1 MNINNL
7 LTAFTTTEATRIVG
21 VTPRQLTYWDS
32 TRLLKPSL
40 KSASGKGSRRLY
52 SFQDIVELKII
63 IRLLSSSLS
72 LQRIRNSLNFMRGL
86 PEQLTDLV
94 IVTDGETIYMYKG
107 KGLVVDTLRHGQTVL
122 QIVVDDLIAE
132 VEEKMGEFISV
143 KAG

>member
-7 LTAFTTTEATRIVG
+7 LTAFTTAEAARIGG
-21 VTPRQLTYWDS
+21 VTRRQLAYWD
-32 TRLLKPSL
+32 TTGLLKPSL

-86 PEQLTDLV
+86 PEPLTDLV
-94 IVTDGETIYMYKG
+94 IVTDGETIYVYKG

>member
-1 MNINNL
+1 MDINNIL
-7 LTAFTTTEATRIVG
+7 KAFTITEVANIVD
-21 VTPRQLTYWDS
+21 VTLRRLTYWDS
-32 TRLLKPSL
+32 TGLLKPSL
-40 KSASGKGSRRLY
+40 KSASGRGSRRLY

-86 PEQLTDLV
+86 PEPLTDLV
-94 IVTDGETIYMYKG
+94 IVTDGETIYVYKG

>member
-1 MNINNL
+1 MDISNVL
-7 LTAFTTTEATRIVG
+7 KAFTITEVANIVD
-21 VTPRQLTYWDS
+21 VTPRRLTYWDS
-32 TRLLKPSL
+32 TGLLKPSL
-40 KSASGKGSRRLY
+40 KSASGRGSRRLY
-52 SFQDIVELKII
+52 SFKDIVELKII
-63 IRLLSSSLS
+63 VRLLSSSLS

-86 PEQLTDLV
+86 PEPLTDLV
-94 IVTDGETIYMYKG
+94 IVTDGETIYVYKG

>member
-1 MNINNL
+1 MDINNVL
-7 LTAFTTTEATRIVG
+7 KAFTITEVANIVD
-21 VTPRQLTYWDS
+21 VTPRRLTYWDS
-32 TRLLKPSL
+32 TGLLKPSL
-40 KSASGKGSRRLY
+40 KSASGRGSRRLY
-52 SFQDIVELKII
+52 SFQDMVELKII

-86 PEQLTDLV
+86 PEPLTDLV
-94 IVTDGETIYMYKG
+94 IVTDGETIYVYKG
-107 KGLVVDTLRHGQTVL
+107 KGFVVDTLRHGQTVL